1 MGISSWKVSS
11 TGVFYIVNPAL
22 GLAVTMNRSQI
33 NIDQVFKDGHIQ
45 IGNQFTEETVKGY
58 QTMRPV
64 NDDRIRISCSNM
76 LLGL

>member
-1 MGISSWKVSS
+1 
-11 TGVFYIVNPAL
+11 
-22 GLAVTMNRSQI
+22 MNRSQI

-64 NDDRIRISCSNM
+64 NDDRIRVSCSNM